1 MKLSARLFSR
11 PQNIDQLKICPHH
24 RETLGLGWKRSSTR
38 CDVPALLSSNSA
50 KVKNRPRAERG
61 LTKLASQTVLNPLN
75 PRAFCKKRGFLDIL
89 VLSRLN
95 LGQIT
100 FNAVKNALAS
110 QQLGFL
116 ATSIAMCDVLS
127 RACAE
132 IKILR

>member
-1 MKLSARLFSR
+1 MTSEVEER
-11 PQNIDQLKICPHH
+11 PRVVIALYG
-24 RETLGLGWKRSSTR
+24 GLG
-38 CDVPALLSSNSA
+38 VN
-50 KVKNRPRAERG
+50 G
-61 LTKLASQTVLNPLN
+61 LTKKAQNPNFAEFLAFWGLFGIGSANLSQKDPSFGKLGHVINPLN